1 MWDLFP
7 RTVAR
12 IPARVHTKL
21 LGGFLAIVALLIVFG
36 LMAIQVLIVVNN
48 RTEELVK
55 LHQKTGAFRQ
65 LQHDIT
71 SQLYGVTTAMLSPD
85 DRMLDSALRQLHQ
98 FRYDL
103 ERVQHVTEDEVELFE
118 RIQAE
123 HENLIQV
130 VTGVVE
136 LTRAGMVEEAMEL
149 RDSPLDPDDGLDN
162 DANGLIDEK
171 QIVLVTDV
179 GGAFETTE
187 ILARN
192 VRKRL
197 WGEISNGVDD
207 NGNGL
212 VDEPGLCFLMH
223 GDTVGIH
230 LTLEAPG
237 PGGVTLRRTLETS
250 TTLRN

>member
-1 MWDLFP
+1 MNSTANQSPGSGNQGYTILEMVISMALMLGVMGGVV
-7 RTVAR
+7 T
-12 IPARVHTKL
+12 ITK
-21 LGGFLAIVALLIVFG
+21 
-36 LMAIQVLIVVNN
+36 
-48 RTEELVK
+48 
-55 LHQKTGAFRQ
+55 
-65 LQHDIT
+65 T
-71 SQLYGVTTAMLSPD
+71 SQSTHKTTKSLSSLTQD
-85 DRMLDSALRQLHQ
+85 AHRA
-98 FRYDL
+98 L
-103 ERVQHVTEDEVELFE
+103 ERISRELLESGPSTMPTRPTGPSGSSTLTYRTLESFT
-118 RIQAE
+118 A
-123 HENLIQV
+123 
-130 VTGVVE
+130 TGVIWGV
-136 LTRAGMVEEAMEL
+136 LRTMEL